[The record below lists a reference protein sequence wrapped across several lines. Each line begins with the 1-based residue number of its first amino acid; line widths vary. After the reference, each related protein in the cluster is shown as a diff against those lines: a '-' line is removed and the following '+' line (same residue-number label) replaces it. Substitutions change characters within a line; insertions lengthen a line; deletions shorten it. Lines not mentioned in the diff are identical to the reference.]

1 VHWYRNAFSKAPQT
15 KIAEVDLMLKAIHA
29 SESRAAAEMT
39 AERVRATLEDMI
51 SKLGEWITA
60 TVGET
65 LTYHPRHALAQ
76 DTNEQ
81 RLRTAASRNPAPHA
95 RSGSVP

>member
-1 VHWYRNAFSKAPQT
+1 MPV
-15 KIAEVDLMLKAIHA
+15 
-29 SESRAAAEMT
+29 RAVPPPEMT
-39 AERVRATLEDMI
+39 AERVRATLKDMKL

-60 TVGET
+60 TVVET

-81 RLRTAASRNPAPHA
+81 RL
-95 RSGSVP
+95 